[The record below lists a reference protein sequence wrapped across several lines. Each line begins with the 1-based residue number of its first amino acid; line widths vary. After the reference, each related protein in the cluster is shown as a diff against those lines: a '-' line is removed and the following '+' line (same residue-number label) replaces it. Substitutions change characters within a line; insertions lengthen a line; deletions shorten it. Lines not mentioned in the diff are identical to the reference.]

1 MSRTEIIIL
10 LVLLAMLLVLVV
22 LWWWARRLKQDLDS
36 DPAQVVGAR
45 GEIELTPASVAQL
58 RELSGEPVLLKQSEE
73 GVRVQIENK
82 PMVPLVAFVGKDVSA
97 ALREAAMRVSER
109 YGPKWVV
116 LVTAHEDGRVTLQ
129 RLA

>member
-1 MSRTEIIIL
+1 MSRTEIIVLLIL
-10 LVLLAMLLVLVV
+10 LVMLLILTVV
-22 LWWWARRLKQDLDS
+22 WWWARRLKQDLDT
-36 DPAQVVGAR
+36 DPAVIVGAR
-45 GEIELTPASVAQL
+45 GEIELSPASLARLRQL
-58 RELSGEPVLLKQSEE
+58 SAEPVLLKQSEE

-116 LVTAHEDGRVTLQ
+116 LVSAHEDGRVTLQ
-129 RLA
+129 RLG